1 MSPTDH
7 DRIVTVEHDT
17 EVLQDGMKD
26 VMPRLRRVED
36 SLLQAKT
43 AAAVAKA
50 VLGLVSVSIIIQIG
64 SLLNVFK

>member
-17 EVLQDGMKD
+17 NELSKD
-26 VMPRLRRVED
+26 MDDVKPRLRRVED

-43 AAAVAKA
+43 TLTIVKA
-50 VLGLVSVSIIIQIG
+50 VFGLVSVSVIVQLAM
-64 SLLNVFK
+64 LLQSRF